1 MGASD
6 ITLGLTPDE
15 ARVTALALH
24 SYIQGHRTLMITDPP
39 SPSTRALINKNV
51 VNASEV
57 LSALDAAGARSI
69 DR

>member
-1 MGASD
+1 MDTSA
-6 ITLGLTPDE
+6 ITLGLTRDE

-24 SYIQGHRTLMITDPP
+24 SYIQGHRTMLVTDPP

-69 DR
+69 D